1 MILTNRTFTDRK
13 SQKCETVRG
22 KTYGGEVCEKNLQ
35 DWMGIDQSKPE
46 IEQEPKILVLPDSFF
61 PPNAN
66 EIQCNL
72 I

>member
-22 KTYGGEVCEKNLQ
+22 KTYGGEVCEK
-35 DWMGIDQSKPE
+35 KPSRLDGNRS
-46 IEQEPKILVLPDSFF
+46 EQARNRTRTKNPRFTGFF
-61 PPNAN
+61 FSPNAN
-66 EIQCNL
+66 EMQCNL